1 MLILDGRCYHI
12 NVDYANGK
20 VLRNGFLGVES
31 VSQCQLLCQTSLH
44 CKFFSFDLDNKRC
57 WLKKSDEGKVFKT
70 DFVSGKKDCYEKG
83 TTLYS
88 INLLINAKKIIVES
102 NNEMLGNL
110 IVEFFKNVSKT
121 I

>member
-1 MLILDGRCYHI
+1 M
-12 NVDYANGK
+12 DYANGK

-88 INLLINAKKIIVES
+88 INLLLNIVDS
-102 NNEMLGNL
+102 INEMLENL
-110 IVEFFKNVSKT
+110 NVEFLRMFSKQFDT
-121 I
+121 S